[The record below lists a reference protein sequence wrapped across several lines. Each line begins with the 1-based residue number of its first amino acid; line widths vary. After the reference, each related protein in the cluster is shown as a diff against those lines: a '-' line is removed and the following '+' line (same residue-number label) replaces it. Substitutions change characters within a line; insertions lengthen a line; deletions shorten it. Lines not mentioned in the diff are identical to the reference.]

1 LSRSEPQK
9 ITKQQLRA
17 AESGAIRAV
26 QEYMTALND
35 ADHRTLFERL
45 HIPHIRIAGEHVTI
59 YQTRK
64 ELEEKYLRGFMDRAG
79 VSWKYTMLDSVEVM
93 QASEK
98 KVHLF
103 IQWTRYDEQERA
115 ITTQQALWVMRKI
128 DGKWGA
134 QARSSFAP
142 E

>member
-1 LSRSEPQK
+1 
-9 ITKQQLRA
+9 
-17 AESGAIRAV
+17 
-26 QEYMTALND
+26 
-35 ADHRTLFERL
+35 
-45 HIPHIRIAGEHVTI
+45 
-59 YQTRK
+59 
-64 ELEEKYLRGFMDRAG
+64 MDRAG

-103 IQWTRYDEQERA
+103 IQWTRYDEHERA
-115 ITTQQALWVMRKI
+115 ITTQQALWIMRKI